1 MDANKGIEFVCIRVD
16 SRLEKNEMT
25 SRTLPST
32 PSLGVCYY
40 PEHLPA
46 DYWAADFDSMREIGI
61 RLVRLGEFAWSR
73 LEPDPGETNSGSGRV
88 EGFIHRPGDANFRAA
103 EVAG

>member
-1 MDANKGIEFVCIRVD
+1 
-16 SRLEKNEMT
+16 MT
-25 SRTLPST
+25 SRTLPRT

-73 LEPDPGETNSGSGRV
+73 LEPDPGEYRFSWLDQILDLNSLSVCQPKISGCSSNACTNPV
-88 EGFIHRPGDANFRAA
+88 TIRPHPFR
-103 EVAG
+103 

>member
-1 MDANKGIEFVCIRVD
+1 VFVRVD
-16 SRLEKNEMT
+16 SRLENNEMT

-61 RLVRLGEFAWSR
+61 RVVRLGEFAWSR
-73 LEPDPGETNSGSGRV
+73 LEPDSGEYRFSWLEQILDLAESKGLSIVLGTPNLRT
-88 EGFIHRPGDANFRAA
+88 A
-103 EVAG
+103 EVVG